1 VTIIG
6 CCTCKFTLFDMEVRE
21 MGVNG
26 VMGDDKYQLFRSAMK
41 SNFLPSP
48 IRFVIDFLPN
58 IHTASRWH

>member
-1 VTIIG
+1 
-6 CCTCKFTLFDMEVRE
+6 